1 MSDVTAGEKETG
13 RIEAFS
19 DGVFAIA
26 ITLLI
31 LELKV
36 PELDWADVTHPNAE
50 LFAALRRLAPHYL
63 AFFLSFTSI
72 LVMWV
77 NHHRIFSL
85 VRRSDDAFL
94 YWNGLLL
101 LCITIV
107 PFPTELLAH
116 YLATGAAK
124 AAAAV
129 YAGVA
134 LAIALAFTALWQHA
148 VRGRRLLVPGYRED
162 EIAALSRQYRY
173 GPLAYMAA
181 LALAAVSAWASI
193 GLCLA
198 LVVFFAFRGLS
209 GRR

>member
-1 MSDVTAGEKETG
+1 MGDDEKQTA

-36 PELDWADVTHPNAE
+36 PLFPPQHNPSNGELLQSLGDDWH
-50 LFAALRRLAPHYL
+50 HYL

-77 NHHRIFSL
+77 NHHRIFTV
-85 VRRSDDAFL
+85 VRKADDAFI

-101 LCITIV
+101 LFITIV
-107 PFPTELLAH
+107 PFPTALIAEFMDKD
-116 YLATGAAK
+116 AANT
-124 AAAAV
+124 AAAV
-129 YAGVA
+129 YSGMA
-134 LAIALAFTALWQHA
+134 LLIALAFTGLWQHA
-148 VRGRRLLVPGYRED
+148 IKDGRLLTKGFRER
-162 EIAALSRQYRY
+162 EAEELTRQYRY
-173 GPLAYMAA
+173 GPVAYLIAFG
-181 LALAAVSAWASI
+181 LSFVSAKLSI

-198 LVVFFAFRGLS
+198 LVVFFAFRGWTS
-209 GRR
+209 GR

>member
-1 MSDVTAGEKETG
+1 MSEHENQTA

-36 PELDWADVTHPNAE
+36 PLFDHDASNRELLQRLGGDWH
-50 LFAALRRLAPHYL
+50 HYL

-77 NHHRIFSL
+77 NHHRIFSV
-85 VRRSDDAFL
+85 VRKADDAFA

-101 LCITIV
+101 MFITIV
-107 PFPTELLAH
+107 PFPTALIAEFMDK
-116 YLATGAAK
+116 GAAK
-124 AAAAV
+124 TAAAV
-129 YAGVA
+129 YSGMG
-134 LAIALAFTALWQHA
+134 LMIALAFTGLWRYAITH
-148 VRGRRLLVPGYRED
+148 GRLLTKGFRER
-162 EIAALSRQYRY
+162 EVEELTQQYQY
-173 GPLAYMAA
+173 GPLAYVVAFG
-181 LALAAVSAWASI
+181 LSFVSAQLSI

-198 LVVFFAFRGLS
+198 LVVFFAFRGWI

>member
-1 MSDVTAGEKETG
+1 MSDDEKQTA

-36 PELDWADVTHPNAE
+36 PIFGQHDQPSNRELAQRLGQDWH
-50 LFAALRRLAPHYL
+50 HYL

-77 NHHRIFSL
+77 NHHRIFAI
-85 VRRSDDAFL
+85 VRKADDAFV

-101 LCITIV
+101 MFITIV
-107 PFPTELLAH
+107 PFPTALIAE
-116 YLATGAAK
+116 YMDKDAAK
-124 AAAAV
+124 TAAAV
-129 YAGVA
+129 YAGMA
-134 LAIALAFTALWQHA
+134 LLIALAFTGLWQHA
-148 VRGRRLLVPGYRED
+148 IKHGRLLTKGFRER
-162 EIAALSRQYRY
+162 EAEELSRQYRY
-173 GPLAYMAA
+173 GPLAYVVAFG
-181 LALAAVSAWASI
+181 LAFVSAKLSI

-198 LVVFFAFRGLS
+198 LVVFFAFRGWT
-209 GRR
+209 GQR

>member
-1 MSDVTAGEKETG
+1 MSDDEKQTA

-36 PELDWADVTHPNAE
+36 PPVGDHDPSNRELLQRLGGDWH
-50 LFAALRRLAPHYL
+50 HYL

-77 NHHRIFSL
+77 NHHRIFNI
-85 VRRSDDAFL
+85 VRKVDDSFI

-101 LCITIV
+101 MFITIV
-107 PFPTELLAH
+107 PFPTALIAE
-116 YLATGAAK
+116 YMDKGAAK
-124 AAAAV
+124 TAAAV
-129 YAGVA
+129 YSGMG
-134 LAIALAFTALWQHA
+134 LLIALAFTGLWRHA
-148 VRGRRLLVPGYRED
+148 IGHGRLLTKGFRER
-162 EIAALSRQYRY
+162 EAEELTQQYRY
-173 GPLAYMAA
+173 GPLAY
-181 LALAAVSAWASI
+181 LFCFGLSFVSAKLSI

-198 LVVFFAFRGLS
+198 LVVFFAFRGWTA
-209 GRR
+209 RR